1 MALIHE
7 QTLPNMTEVGKNLKR
22 IYLLKECLNFALNSG
37 KFNLDLSKLQLA
49 NDLDFV
55 LTQELIEYEDWME
68 ACNEFIKEYN
78 ANKGE
83 NTNG

>member
-7 QTLPNMTEVGKNLKR
+7 YSLPKMTEVGKNLKR
-22 IYLLKECLNFALNSG
+22 LYLLKECLNFTIESG
-37 KFNLDLSKLQLA
+37 KLSLDLSKLQLA
-49 NDLDFV
+49 NDLNFV

-78 ANKGE
+78 AIKGE

>member
-1 MALIHE
+1 MLVHE
-7 QTLPNMTEVGKNLKR
+7 MTLPKMTEVGKNLKR
-22 IYLLKECLNFALNSG
+22 LYLLKECLNFTIESG
-37 KFNLDLSKLQLA
+37 KLSLDLSKLQLA
-49 NDLDFV
+49 NDLNFV